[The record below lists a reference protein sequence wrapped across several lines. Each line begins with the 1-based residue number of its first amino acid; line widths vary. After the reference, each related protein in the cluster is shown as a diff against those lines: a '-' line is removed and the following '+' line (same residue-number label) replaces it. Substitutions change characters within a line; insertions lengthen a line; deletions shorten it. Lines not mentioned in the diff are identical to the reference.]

1 MPVAVG
7 VPLIEMVLFAQV
19 ALTPLGKPVGVPI
32 PVAPPVAMVMLGDN
46 ATFTQVVRG
55 AGAAAVLLAVTVMV
69 PVAFTVPQPPVNGI
83 V

>member
-1 MPVAVG
+1 VAVG

-55 AGAAAVLLAVTVMV
+55 LGVLAVLLATTVMV
-69 PVAFTVPQPPVNGI
+69 PVALMVPHPPARGI